1 MQPFPCL
8 IREFPCSY
16 LGLPLHTRQLRR
28 VDIQPLIDKIANR
41 LPSWKANYI
50 NKAGR
55 LKLVNT
61 VLSSMPVYF
70 MTMFELK
77 KWAIKKIDKLRRGF
91 LWKGKAEAKGIH
103 CQVAWEKVKCPKSL
117 GGLGVLDLERFSRV
131 LRLRWLWFAW
141 TDPDRPWVGSDI
153 PCSALDRQL
162 FRCSTSVTIGDGRT
176 ASFWDSSWV
185 RGHAPR
191 DVAPNLYKLAWR
203 KCLSVREEIENQTWT
218 RGLWRMST
226 ATEMAEF
233 IVLWEAVQQV

>member
-1 MQPFPCL
+1 
-8 IREFPCSY
+8 
-16 LGLPLHTRQLRR
+16 
-28 VDIQPLIDKIANR
+28 
-41 LPSWKANYI
+41 
-50 NKAGR
+50 
-55 LKLVNT
+55 
-61 VLSSMPVYF
+61 MPVYF

-203 KCLSVREEIENQTWT
+203 KRLSVREEIENQTWT